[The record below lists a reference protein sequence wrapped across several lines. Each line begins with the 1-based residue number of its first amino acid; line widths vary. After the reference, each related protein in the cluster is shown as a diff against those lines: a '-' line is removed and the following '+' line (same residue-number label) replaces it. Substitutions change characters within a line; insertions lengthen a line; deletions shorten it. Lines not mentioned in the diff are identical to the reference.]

1 MEANFRGLESSRL
14 ERREATFRSLS
25 NRWGPSHGVV
35 GYHDNGNGRGVTFD
49 LRVYFH
55 ALATPVLVAA
65 LLLLQPRSRLNN
77 NKQWR
82 PERGSRRY
90 KEATRSRWTLTPSST
105 SCSLL
110 EVRRGR
116 PRPRGGGGLCVSVCL
131 PAAAAAAVIGLF
143 FGPFPCGRTNVAV
156 AYPAFL
162 YLPPTKGIP
171 MTFPKQAG
179 GEGGS
184 DGEEGERERD
194 RETNTFGITTAFPLG
209 TGKYWVGFLPPS
221 R

>member
-77 NKQWR
+77 NN
-82 PERGSRRY
+82 GG
-90 KEATRSRWTLTPSST
+90 RSG
-105 SCSLL
+105 
-110 EVRRGR
+110 E
-116 PRPRGGGGLCVSVCL
+116 
-131 PAAAAAAVIGLF
+131 AAATKKQLDLA
-143 FGPFPCGRTNVAV
+143 GR
-156 AYPAFL
+156 
-162 YLPPTKGIP
+162 
-171 MTFPKQAG
+171 
-179 GEGGS
+179 
-184 DGEEGERERD
+184 
-194 RETNTFGITTAFPLG
+194 
-209 TGKYWVGFLPPS
+209 
-221 R
+221 